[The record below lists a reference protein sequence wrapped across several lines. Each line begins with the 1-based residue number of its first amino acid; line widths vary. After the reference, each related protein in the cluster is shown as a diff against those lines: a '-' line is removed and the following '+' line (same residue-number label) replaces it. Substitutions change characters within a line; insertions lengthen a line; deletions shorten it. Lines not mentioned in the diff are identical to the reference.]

1 MNWLQRQSD
10 LKRGGAKS
18 QKWSSFASCW
28 WVQNYMR
35 IIMYNM
41 RIIIRQYKDH
51 HMTIWQLSNGNQH
64 CWSSIA
70 SSWFHPRFT
79 QNAIY
84 SCHVENDPFWLNEKI
99 YFWIWCIT
107 HQVLPNMGKAVA
119 IADVHGLDSTIT
131 AKLWFNSSFWEIF
144 GHKCCWLWLERCIW
158 IWSELSFLLTMH
170 CKKR

>member
-51 HMTIWQLSNGNQH
+51 HMTILRLSNDNQH
-64 CWSSIA
+64 CWSPIA
-70 SSWFHPRFT
+70 SSWRVHDLLRM
-79 QNAIY
+79 QYI
-84 SCHVENDPFWLNEKI
+84 HVMLRMIPFDWMKRSISEFDVLHIK
-99 YFWIWCIT
+99 YYPIW
-107 HQVLPNMGKAVA
+107 GKQ
-119 IADVHGLDSTIT
+119 LQ
-131 AKLWFNSSFWEIF
+131 
-144 GHKCCWLWLERCIW
+144 
-158 IWSELSFLLTMH
+158 LLTSMDWTQPLQLNYDLILVSE
-170 CKKR
+170 RSLDTSVVDFG